1 MTTSHTWSHVSVFAK
16 PRRFSENEASQ
27 NTEPRAILADTV
39 ELFELEKINIIGDQQ
54 FVLGSYSV
62 PKTLLYMT
70 TMCLC
75 VINTGI
81 LKWNCTWARAWK
93 HMSDKTKPSGQSQVV
108 SSVLE
113 RVSSGESEG
122 CDEQRGFRGT
132 LCACS
137 HWPIQVILYIS
148 MIVPQWGQETAVFV

>member
-1 MTTSHTWSHVSVFAK
+1 M
-16 PRRFSENEASQ
+16 
-27 NTEPRAILADTV
+27 L
-39 ELFELEKINIIGDQQ
+39 
-54 FVLGSYSV
+54 
-62 PKTLLYMT
+62 
-70 TMCLC
+70 
-75 VINTGI
+75 
-81 LKWNCTWARAWK
+81 
-93 HMSDKTKPSGQSQVV
+93 DKTKLSGQSQVV

-148 MIVPQWGQETAVFV
+148 MVQTVFRIIDHAYGDINYVISAPKL

>member
-1 MTTSHTWSHVSVFAK
+1 MV
-16 PRRFSENEASQ
+16 
-27 NTEPRAILADTV
+27 
-39 ELFELEKINIIGDQQ
+39 
-54 FVLGSYSV
+54 
-62 PKTLLYMT
+62 
-70 TMCLC
+70 
-75 VINTGI
+75 
-81 LKWNCTWARAWK
+81 
-93 HMSDKTKPSGQSQVV
+93 DKTKLSSQSQVV

-148 MIVPQWGQETAVFV
+148 MVGLPFTVRDKKMRITQGIVRNEQCTFLVMFLH